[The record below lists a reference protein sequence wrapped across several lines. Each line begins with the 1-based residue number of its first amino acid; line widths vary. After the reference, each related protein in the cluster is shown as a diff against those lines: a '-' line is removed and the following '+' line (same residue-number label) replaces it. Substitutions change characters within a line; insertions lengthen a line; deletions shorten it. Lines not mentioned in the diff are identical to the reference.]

1 MSSLSPTPPSPS
13 PDAPTQAARSVS
25 RRTLIAGSAWA
36 VPAIVTATAVPAAA
50 AASDGAP
57 IDSLN
62 MNVGR
67 LEAGGSAPVEVLV
80 RDANYSPKVGV
91 LVTFSSSANVT
102 ISPTST
108 LTDSDGFARATV
120 TSTSVWERPGS
131 GTSETAQVTD
141 KGNTRTIGV
150 GAVIGGANAYG
161 VGDNAKSHLGT
172 GSTDAYGATAAQ
184 LARKFYSTLE
194 SVVSGADFT
203 LAWSAEGNVI
213 SVIGANDRGQLG
225 LGDTRDRSEWE
236 QVGGNWDDD
245 PSQRPWW
252 GKSDDTATVQIAAGR
267 QSAYVLLANGDVYA
281 WGANEAG
288 QLNVAN
294 TTDKLEPALVARN
307 AAAIAAGD
315 DFLITLDRGGKITTA
330 GSNDHGQ
337 RGDISLR
344 DHSGIVQVAAG
355 DKTGYALTDDG
366 KVLVWGSNDKGQRG
380 LDFGET
386 PDEEINWS
394 TGSSFAAI
402 SGVIRIAAGHQSVY
416 ALRSDGT
423 VWAWG
428 RNNVGQLGDGTTT
441 NRSTPVQVTGLQNV
455 VEIAANGESARAL
468 LSNGE
473 IRSWGGNGAGVLGDG
488 STANRTTPVTTTGT
502 QNVARLGAS
511 SSTGT
516 AAYLLTEDRRVQ
528 FDFTDPQY
536 LTAGEETWLNAK
548 VASPTGAPVSARGIA
563 FTTRGATVN
572 GVNTSNESAS
582 ARVEVEDVW
591 TTPGTVVRAE
601 AKSGFARASRLL
613 NVRGSNA
620 YAVGVNFHGQFGNG
634 QEGNWPSTPAQ
645 LPRVFPM
652 PIVQVAAGEDFT
664 LVLLSDG
671 TVWSAG
677 ANDAGQL
684 ADGTG
689 QRKARTTWARVSG
702 VEGIE
707 QIAAGKDWALA
718 LTSGAYGARVWAWG
732 RNAYGQIGSDQVSD
746 TSVFD
751 TPTQID
757 GLYDVDQI
765 AAGRF
770 TAYARIGGTA
780 YAWGRNDL
788 RQMGAG
794 WGDDYRS
801 TPRQVQNLTNIVQLT
816 AAGSSA
822 HVILD
827 NGEVWGWGDNSQGQL
842 GVDNS
847 VTPAGFFGEPLKVNG
862 LTDKAAQIACAFD
875 TVFIRT
881 TGGEVRSLGSNAHG
895 RLGTGVSDTTLTM
908 SSAPQKVTGLTDI
921 VDISASVASG
931 YALTPAGTVMS
942 WGANG
947 DGQLGDG
954 THTDSATPVAMTS
967 IAGVIAQIS
976 PASPASF
983 AVFPRHAS

>member
-131 GTSETAQVTD
+131 STSETAQVTD

-252 GKSDDTATVQIAAGR
+252 GKSDDTAVVQIAAGR

-288 QLNVAN
+288 QLNVAD

-380 LDFGET
+380 NGYGGD
-386 PDEEINWS
+386 PDDMTSWS
-394 TGSSFAAI
+394 TGAGLADI
-402 SGVIRIAAGHQSVY
+402 SGVIRITAGHQSIY

-428 RNNVGQLGDGTTT
+428 RNNVGQLGEGTTT

-473 IRSWGGNGAGVLGDG
+473 IRSWGGNGAGILGDG
-488 STANRTTPVTTTGT
+488 STANRSTPVTTAGT

-516 AAYLLTEDRRVQ
+516 ASYLLTEDRRVQ
-528 FDFTDPQY
+528 FDFSHPQY
-536 LTAGEETWLNAK
+536 LTAGEDTWLIAK
-548 VASPTGAPVSARGIA
+548 VASPTGVPISATGTAFNAPGL
-563 FTTRGATVN
+563 TLY
-572 GVNTSNESAS
+572 GVNTSDDFAF
-582 ARVEVEDVW
+582 AHVAPEDLW
-591 TTPGTVVRAE
+591 TTPGTVVRAQ

-613 NVRGSNA
+613 NVRGANG
-620 YAVGVNFHGQFGNG
+620 YAVGANYRGQFGSG

-652 PIVQVAAGEDFT
+652 PIVQIAAGEDFT

-684 ADGTG
+684 GDGTG
-689 QRKARTTWARVSG
+689 QRTARTTWAQVPG
-702 VEGIE
+702 LEGIA
-707 QIAAGKDWALA
+707 QIAAGRNWALA
-718 LTSGAYGARVWAWG
+718 LDDYGNVYAWG
-732 RNAYGQIGSDQVSD
+732 RNDYGQIGSNQVSS
-746 TSVFD
+746 TSAFD
-751 TPTQID
+751 TPTHID

-765 AAGRF
+765 AAGSA

-780 YAWGRNDL
+780 YAWGRNDR

-794 WGDDYRS
+794 WSDDYRS
-801 TPRQVQNLTNIVQLT
+801 TPRQVQNLTNIAQLT

-827 NGEVWGWGDNSQGQL
+827 NGEVWGWGDNSYGQL
-842 GVDNS
+842 GVDSS
-847 VTPAGFFGEPLKVNG
+847 VTPDGFFGEPLKVKG
-862 LTDKAAQIACAFD
+862 LTEKAAQVACAES

-881 TGGEVRSLGSNAHG
+881 AAGGVLSIGDNIFGLLGAGIAHTDLSSSSVPHQVVGLADVVDIAGSVRSGH
-895 RLGTGVSDTTLTM
+895 
-908 SSAPQKVTGLTDI
+908 
-921 VDISASVASG
+921 
-931 YALTPAGTVMS
+931 ALTKTGTVMS

-954 THTDSATPVAMTS
+954 THDDAATPVKMVS
-967 IAGVIAQIS
+967 IDGVKRIS
-976 PASPASF
+976 AS
-983 AVFPRHAS
+983 HASWTVYPIRSA

>member
-25 RRTLIAGSAWA
+25 RRALIAGGAWA

-288 QLNVAN
+288 QLNLGN
-294 TTDKLEPALVARN
+294 MTDQLQPVLVARDV
-307 AAAIAAGD
+307 AAIAAGD
-315 DFLITLDRGGKITTA
+315 AFLIMLDRGGKITTA
-330 GSNDHGQ
+330 GNNDHGQ
-337 RGDISLR
+337 RGDFTLR
-344 DHSGIVQVAAG
+344 NHSGIAQVAAG

-380 LDFGET
+380 LAFGEEDDDRT
-386 PDEEINWS
+386 NWA
-394 TGSSFAAI
+394 TWATLAVI
-402 SGVIRIAAGHQSVY
+402 SGVIRIAAGHQTIY

-441 NRSTPVQVTGLQNV
+441 NRSTPVQVTGLENV

-473 IRSWGGNGAGVLGDG
+473 IRSWGGNGAGILGDG
-488 STANRTTPVTTTGT
+488 STANQSTPVTTAGT

-516 AAYLLTEDRRVQ
+516 ASYLLTEDRRVQ
-528 FDFTDPQY
+528 LDFTDPQY
-536 LTAGEETWLNAK
+536 LTAGDETRLNAK

-582 ARVEVEDVW
+582 ARVEIEDVW

-613 NVRGSNA
+613 SVRGANA
-620 YAVGVNFHGQFGNG
+620 LAVGDNQHGRTGTDSSSDVVG
-634 QEGNWPSTPAQ
+634 SPLQ
-645 LPRVFPM
+645 LPRIFPF
-652 PIVQVAAGEDFT
+652 PITAIAGGLEFT
-664 LVLLSDG
+664 LALLENG
-671 TVWSAG
+671 TVWS
-677 ANDAGQL
+677 
-684 ADGTG
+684 
-689 QRKARTTWARVSG
+689 V
-702 VEGIE
+702 
-707 QIAAGKDWALA
+707 
-718 LTSGAYGARVWAWG
+718 
-732 RNAYGQIGSDQVSD
+732 
-746 TSVFD
+746 
-751 TPTQID
+751 
-757 GLYDVDQI
+757 
-765 AAGRF
+765 
-770 TAYARIGGTA
+770 
-780 YAWGRNDL
+780 
-788 RQMGAG
+788 
-794 WGDDYRS
+794 
-801 TPRQVQNLTNIVQLT
+801 
-816 AAGSSA
+816 
-822 HVILD
+822 
-827 NGEVWGWGDNSQGQL
+827 
-842 GVDNS
+842 
-847 VTPAGFFGEPLKVNG
+847 
-862 LTDKAAQIACAFD
+862 
-875 TVFIRT
+875 
-881 TGGEVRSLGSNAHG
+881 GSNY
-895 RLGTGVSDTTLTM
+895 S
-908 SSAPQKVTGLTDI
+908 
-921 VDISASVASG
+921 
-931 YALTPAGTVMS
+931 
-942 WGANG
+942 
-947 DGQLGDG
+947 GQLGDG
-954 THTDSATPVAMTS
+954 TTTDRTTWAAVSGISNAVGIAVASRTAVALLADGTVMQWGSDLDELSDNPPALSPTQVVGIDDAIQIAAAAGTIYALRPNGSVSAWGSNLSWMLGDDSAGYYRATPGPVPGITNAVEVAATNDTALVRLSTGEIYAWGSNGSGALGNGTENDFSIPGSISVPSQRNPQPVTGISTAKKIVAGGYSVYALLTSGEIRSWGWNDSGQLGDGTTTDRTTPVSVSGITNAVSIGAGFNSAYAILADGTS
-967 IAGVIAQIS
+967 RAWGDNSNGQLGDGTTTNQNTPITLSLGRSLKGFGIRPPWKTTHFITD
-976 PASPASF
+976 
-983 AVFPRHAS
+983 

>member
-1 MSSLSPTPPSPS
+1 MSSLSPTPSSPS

-67 LEAGGSAPVEVLV
+67 LEAGGSAPVEVWV
-80 RDANYSPKVGV
+80 RDANYSPKVGS

-120 TSTSVWERPGS
+120 TSTSAWERPGT

-141 KGNTRTIGV
+141 KGDTRTIGV
-150 GAVIGGANAYG
+150 GAPIAGANAYG
-161 VGDNAKSHLGT
+161 VGDNTKGHLGT

-184 LARKFYSTLE
+184 LARAFYGTLE

-203 LAWSAEGNVI
+203 LAWSAEVNVI

-225 LGDTRDRSEWE
+225 LGDTRDQSEWV
-236 QVGGNWDDD
+236 QLGGNQDDD

-252 GKSDDTATVQIAAGR
+252 GKSDDTAVVQIAAGR

-288 QLNVAN
+288 QLNLGN
-294 TTDKLEPALVARN
+294 TTDQLQPVLVARN
-307 AAAIAAGD
+307 VAAIAAGD
-315 DFLITLDRGGKITTA
+315 AFLIMLDRGGQISTA

-337 RGDISLR
+337 RGDFTLR
-344 DHSGIVQVAAG
+344 NHSGFVQVAAG

-366 KVLVWGSNDKGQRG
+366 KVLVWGSDDKGQRG
-380 LDFGET
+380 SGFGERE
-386 PDEEINWS
+386 DDAINWS
-394 TGSSFAAI
+394 TESTFAVI
-402 SGVIRIAAGHQSVY
+402 SGVTRIAAGHQSIY

-428 RNNVGQLGDGTTT
+428 RNNVGQLGDGTTI
-441 NRSTPVQVTGLQNV
+441 NQSTPVQVTGLQNV

-488 STANRTTPVTTTGT
+488 STADRTTPVTTAGT

-516 AAYLLTEDRRVQ
+516 ASYLLTEDRRVQ

-536 LTAGEETWLNAK
+536 LTAGDETWLNVK
-548 VASPTGAPVSARGIA
+548 VASPTGAPVSAKGIA
-563 FTTRGATVN
+563 FTAPALTIY
-572 GVNTSNESAS
+572 GVSTSDDSAF
-582 ARVEVEDVW
+582 ANVVAEDPW
-591 TTPGTVVRAE
+591 TAPGTVVRAE
-601 AKSGFARASRLL
+601 AKSSFARASRLL

-620 YAVGVNFHGQFGNG
+620 YAVGANYRGQFGSG

-652 PIVQVAAGEDFT
+652 PIVQIAAGQDFT

-684 ADGTG
+684 GDGSG
-689 QRKARTTWARVSG
+689 QRTARTTWARVSG

-718 LTSGAYGARVWAWG
+718 LDDHRNVYAWG
-732 RNAYGQIGSDQVSD
+732 RNDYGQIGSDQVSN

-751 TPTQID
+751 TPTQIA
-757 GLYDVDQI
+757 GLNDVDQI
-765 AAGRF
+765 AAGSA

-780 YAWGRNDL
+780 YAWGRNDV

-794 WGDDYRS
+794 WSDDYRS
-801 TPRQVQNLTNIVQLT
+801 TPRQVQNLTNIVHL
-816 AAGSSA
+816 AASTSSA

-842 GVDNS
+842 GVDSS

-862 LTDKAAQIACAFD
+862 LTDKAAQIACAVD

-908 SSAPQKVTGLTDI
+908 SSIPQKVTGLTDI

-931 YALTPAGTVMS
+931 YALTSAGTVMS

-954 THTDSATPVAMTS
+954 TQSDSATPVAMTS

-976 PASPASF
+976 PSNHASF
-983 AVFPRHAS
+983 AVFPRRAS